1 MQSSVDRS
9 SSTSH
14 LSHFYLSTMMF
25 FAILASLALAT
36 MPSTIIATTLSYDTR
51 YDNGGTSLTSVAC
64 SDGSNGLITRGFST
78 FQSLPRF
85 PHIGGAQ
92 AVTGWNSPNC
102 GTCWQLSY
110 TDAQGKTNAINV
122 LAIDVAQ
129 SGFNIALSAMN
140 ELTSGNAAQLGRIDV
155 VSQQV
160 NGSVC
165 GLN

>member
-1 MQSSVDRS
+1 
-9 SSTSH
+9 
-14 LSHFYLSTMMF
+14 MMF
-25 FAILASLALAT
+25 FAILASLALVMMT
-36 MPSTIIATTLSYDTR
+36 STTVATTVSFDTK

-64 SDGSNGLITRGFST
+64 SDGPNGLITRGFST
-78 FQSLPRF
+78 FDSLPRF

-92 AVTGWNSPNC
+92 AVTGWNSPSC

-110 TDAQGKTNAINV
+110 TDAQGTTNTTNV

-140 ELTSGNAAQLGRIDV
+140 ELTNGNAAQLGRIDV

-160 NGSVC
+160 SGSVC